1 VTKADLH
8 DRLTTTDTHAACLAI
23 PELTRVRVTTHGTN
37 DEVVSA
43 DEAYQ
48 TFAQSIP
55 THKVVLVKDA
65 DDVYRGHQSEL
76 RKHVL

>member
-1 VTKADLH
+1 MTKADLH
-8 DRLTTTDTHAACLAI
+8 DRLTTNMHAACLAI
-23 PELTRVRVTTHGTN
+23 PELTRVRVTIHGTN

-48 TFAQSIP
+48 TFAQRIP
-55 THKVVLVKDA
+55 THKLVLVKDA
-65 DDVYRGHQSEL
+65 DHVYRGLQSEL